1 MGRVTA
7 AKAYCNDEVALIA
20 WLVDARIDGC
30 LGFEITR
37 VYVDENGRD
46 AVRADGS
53 PDRIRTASFVP
64 FKGQRN
70 PRWLPQDS
78 GVWPVQKLTWR
89 DLTLRRRRNAL
100 ALRSAGVHVR
110 YEIRPVGDAGPGLA
124 LVPQATP
131 ADAGGQAAYEGRPRP
146 LAYLDEP
153 ATSNVIHVTD
163 RLEPFSAA
171 FTNGILSAQWL
182 SNVLLKDGR
191 IEKGELE
198 HMLREPGDPHREY
211 LAGSVLPLLRAFLER
226 PGRFR
231 LALYELEDRE
241 LLSLLLDHKD
251 QLELILSNTGKDKD
265 DFWDVRNDPARKAL
279 RAAGVRMQDRMFNN
293 SACIGHNKFVVN
305 LDAEGKPRAVLTGS
319 TNWTWGGLAA
329 QTNNALVIED
339 ADVAE
344 AFDDYWQ
351 RLHAD
356 ALPVPNPLSTEMP
369 GNVQGAELRG
379 RNRTPFAKGIGTS
392 GKFTLWFSP
401 NMPQRR
407 KGEAVP
413 PDLSHVYRLIRRA
426 RKAIFFLAFY
436 PGQSGKD
443 CIVGEALD
451 IGLKDSELL
460 VIGAVSDPK
469 AMPNYDPQR
478 NGGSG
483 NPPTFVQDN
492 LSIVRASRIE
502 DSGIAGDFKLEKP
515 PPGHAIIHD
524 KILVVDPLSDDC
536 AVVLGSHN
544 LGYKASYANDENMV
558 IVEGHRALAEAYMV
572 HVLDVF
578 EHYRFRAY
586 AMELAAEGKTVR
598 AGFLQTTD
606 RWQDGYASGT
616 KAALARYLADPSRQG
631 RR

>member
-7 AKAYCNDEVALIA
+7 AKAYCNDEIALIA
-20 WLVDARIDGC
+20 WMVDAKIEGC
-30 LGFEITR
+30 LGFEVTR
-37 VYVDENGRD
+37 VYVDKDGQD

-70 PRWLPQDS
+70 PLWLPQDS
-78 GVWPVQKLTWR
+78 GIWPVQKLTWR
-89 DLTLRRRRNAL
+89 DLTLRRRRDAL
-100 ALRSAGVHVR
+100 ELRSAEVRVR
-110 YEIRPVGDAGPGLA
+110 YEIRPVGEAGPGLTP
-124 LVPQATP
+124 VPQATP
-131 ADAGGQAAYEGRPRP
+131 ANAGGQAAYEGRPRP
-146 LAYLDEP
+146 LAYLDGP
-153 ATSNVIHVTD
+153 ATTNVIHVTG
-163 RLEPFSAA
+163 RLGPFRAA

-182 SNVLLKDGR
+182 SNVLLQDGR

-198 HMLREPGDPHREY
+198 DMLREPGDRHREY
-211 LAGSVLPLLRAFLER
+211 LAGSVLPLLRDFLKR

-231 LALYELEDRE
+231 LALYELDDRE

-251 QLELILSNTGKDKD
+251 QLELILSNTGKGAGGL
-265 DFWDVRNDPARKAL
+265 WDARNAAAREAL
-279 RAAGVRMQDRMFNN
+279 RSAGVTMQDRMFNN
-293 SACIGHNKFVVN
+293 SVSIGHNKFVVN
-305 LDAEGKPRAVLTGS
+305 LDAEENPQAVLTGS

-329 QTNNALVIED
+329 QTNNALEIED
-339 ADVAE
+339 KEVAK
-344 AFDDYWQ
+344 AFDDYWKSL
-351 RLHAD
+351 RAD

-369 GNVQGAELRG
+369 GNVQGAELRSG
-379 RNRTPFAKGIGTS
+379 NRTPFAKGLGPN
-392 GKFTLWFSP
+392 GKLTLWFAP

-413 PDLSHVYRLIRRA
+413 PDLNHVYRLIRRA

-443 CIVGEALD
+443 CVVGEALS

-460 VIGAVSDPK
+460 IIGAVSDPK

-483 NPPTFVQDN
+483 NPPTFVQGN

-502 DSGIAGDFKLEKP
+502 DNDIRGDFKVEPP

-586 AMELAAEGKTVR
+586 AMELAAQGKTVR
-598 AGFLQTTD
+598 AGYLQTSD
-606 RWQDGYASGT
+606 RWQDGYTSGS
-616 KAALARYLADPSRQG
+616 KAALARYLAGP
-631 RR
+631 